1 MKDKHYEAREQ
12 IKWDSRYN
20 RNHYA
25 SKVIIQLYDRK
36 KVVDDAEQVANREEN
51 QDDAQG
57 LNLLLKIVITRVI

>member
-12 IKWDSRYN
+12 IEWDSRYY